1 MRSVNVQARSDR
13 ASLVTA
19 LVSLTAVNRRP
30 TTRHFL
36 EGLSGDELRYIAA
49 YLGARILD
57 PTLNPVASRDLTA
70 ECIERF
76 QRAAACRASHR
87 NIEHKMIV
95 LLEYLTMSELK
106 TAPNAF
112 AAGRGS
118 A

>member
-1 MRSVNVQARSDR
+1 M
-13 ASLVTA
+13 
-19 LVSLTAVNRRP
+19 
-30 TTRHFL
+30 
-36 EGLSGDELRYIAA
+36 RYIAA

-57 PTLNPVASRDLTA
+57 PTLSPAASRNLTA

-76 QRAAACRASHR
+76 QRAAACRAPHR
-87 NIEHKMIV
+87 NVEHKMIL

-106 TAPNAF
+106 TAPHAF